1 MKIKRKT
8 NKAKNFLEYLHHSL
22 INYKLLR
29 KNTFNKKEEDIQR
42 ELRHCFYDIL
52 RKYFQD
58 QGYKDFDKKA
68 DDSFYWEGEER
79 KYKSKKV
86 ETFASRSYPD
96 FIITEPYK
104 IAIEYK
110 KSKNGSIV
118 KEGIGQSL
126 IHTKGGEFDF
136 VYCLIQD
143 ESKSKKI
150 VESQKNKKET
160 KLKEWLFINY
170 NIKLEII

>member
-1 MKIKRKT
+1 M
-8 NKAKNFLEYLHHSL
+8 
-22 INYKLLR
+22 
-29 KNTFNKKEEDIQR
+29 
-42 ELRHCFYDIL
+42 
-52 RKYFQD
+52 
-58 QGYKDFDKKA
+58 
-68 DDSFYWEGEER
+68 
-79 KYKSKKV
+79 

-150 VESQKNKKET
+150 VESQKNKKEN
-160 KLKEWLFINY
+160 KIERMAFY
-170 NIKLEII
+170 